1 MDHSL
6 CAQWPR
12 LRCHCRITTR
22 HHGLEQLERSR
33 SAALAKDVSTT
44 TGIRA
49 AASGRPLV
57 AFLSSLGG
65 LVRNISRSPALKCWA
80 IFKHGQTRRQSVLG
94 LGRAFCAG
102 REVTNIPPGATA
114 WYRAVRAKPERVWKS
129 PSISAVGARQGAVRS
144 LMKFEPVPRKK
155 LEVLLKS
162 SVCDPF
168 RETRGNWRRPSGLSV
183 ALDVSRAEE
192 QLTTAR
198 DISFRNEVVE
208 LDQFLFPALQLW

>member
-1 MDHSL
+1 
-6 CAQWPR
+6 
-12 LRCHCRITTR
+12 
-22 HHGLEQLERSR
+22 
-33 SAALAKDVSTT
+33 
-44 TGIRA
+44 
-49 AASGRPLV
+49 
-57 AFLSSLGG
+57 
-65 LVRNISRSPALKCWA
+65 
-80 IFKHGQTRRQSVLG
+80 
-94 LGRAFCAG
+94 
-102 REVTNIPPGATA
+102 
-114 WYRAVRAKPERVWKS
+114 
-129 PSISAVGARQGAVRS
+129 
-144 LMKFEPVPRKK
+144 MKFEPVPRKK

>member
-33 SAALAKDVSTT
+33 SAALANDVSTT

-57 AFLSSLGG
+57 AFLSSLRG

-80 IFKHGQTRRQSVLG
+80 IFKHQPDTQAKRPRAWPSFLCRTRGNKHTGWRDRVVLRG
-94 LGRAFCAG
+94 ASQA
-102 REVTNIPPGATA
+102 REC
-114 WYRAVRAKPERVWKS
+114 
-129 PSISAVGARQGAVRS
+129 
-144 LMKFEPVPRKK
+144 
-155 LEVLLKS
+155 LEVAQHFRSRSPTRSCSKPHEIRARAAKKARS
-162 SVCDPF
+162 RVESCVCDAF